1 MGDRLRRHLLPGR
14 AEDVVMLP
22 GGGPR
27 AIFLPYT
34 AANRARA
41 SPEEPQMVFKP
52 NYNFQRAERERAKE
66 AKAEAK
72 RLEKAEAKRRAA
84 AGEPE
89 PEPTP
94 DAPEPDAPDAA

>member
-1 MGDRLRRHLLPGR
+1 
-14 AEDVVMLP
+14 
-22 GGGPR
+22 
-27 AIFLPYT
+27 
-34 AANRARA
+34 
-41 SPEEPQMVFKP
+41 MVFKP

-89 PEPTP
+89 LPQTPE
-94 DAPEPDAPDAA
+94 EPGEEG

>member
-1 MGDRLRRHLLPGR
+1 
-14 AEDVVMLP
+14 
-22 GGGPR
+22 
-27 AIFLPYT
+27 
-34 AANRARA
+34 
-41 SPEEPQMVFKP
+41 MVFKP

-89 PEPTP
+89 LPPSP
-94 DAPEPDAPDAA
+94 DTTDEPDAT